1 MRALFLDL
9 ASHPSTSSGQA
20 QGLLACVT
28 GERVTALEAVDHRVG
43 DHELIPLFERV
54 LSTASWGSKDLTHVA
69 CVIGPG
75 GFTSLRVA
83 VAFAN
88 TLAHELTIPAAGI
101 HLSDLYAARIT
112 PHPPLGCAR
121 GNLSHPPSLLRS
133 FGRAGWEREQGEASF
148 LWLHS
153 TKKYELFVRGFGE
166 FVKFWPEA
174 THVSVEGFLE
184 KISPSPG
191 ASRHPLPEGEGA
203 RRALVFCGELIP
215 EHEALFKDK
224 LIPVALQPLV
234 DVLPAFLARQNF
246 AQKLLEPWYGRGG

>member
-121 GNLSHPPSLLRS
+121 GNLSHPPSPLRS

-191 ASRHPLPEGEGA
+191 ASRHPLPEGEGTGPKQGRMDRDPSRQA
-203 RRALVFCGELIP
+203 ALLAAVRAHVRHSTLRAL
-215 EHEALFKDK
+215 
-224 LIPVALQPLV
+224 
-234 DVLPAFLARQNF
+234 LAR
-246 AQKLLEPWYGRGG
+246 ALPGGRLAAPATLFDPQSG